1 MVSVPEDFLH
11 SNAHDGLKFLSL
23 AQAVNRGQKR
33 FDWIKMHI
41 ITGCLSV
48 IIYFVNTLFWFV
60 PIFCLSF
67 VKMLPLRPLQTF
79 ASYLADGCASMW
91 ITVNNLN
98 QTLLSNTRWEVT
110 GLDQLDIKDWYLVI
124 ANHQSWVDIL
134 VLQRIFNR
142 KIPFLKFF
150 LKKELIWVPFLGL
163 AWWALDFPF
172 MQRYSRKF
180 LEKHPHLKGKD
191 LEATKKACEKFKFKP
206 VSVMNF
212 VEGTRRTTEKHS
224 DKCEFYN
231 LLNPKAGGMAFVLDA
246 MQQNLNTLVDVTI
259 YYPDKTPS
267 YWDFV
272 CGKVRH
278 IQVKVETLSIPA
290 LREEGYIAQDYF
302 NDEQQRQQFQQWLNH
317 RWHCKDKQLQQ
328 LKNRV

>member
-1 MVSVPEDFLH
+1 MH
-11 SNAHDGLKFLSL
+11 KF
-23 AQAVNRGQKR
+23 
-33 FDWIKMHI
+33 I
-41 ITGCLSV
+41 GCLS
-48 IIYFVNTLFWFV
+48 ILIYFVNTLFWFI

-67 VKMLPLRPLQTF
+67 VKMLPLRQLQTF
-79 ASYLADGCASMW
+79 ASYVADGCASMW
-91 ITVNNLN
+91 ITVNNIN
-98 QTLLSNTRWEVT
+98 QTVLSKTQWDIK
-110 GLDQLDIKDWYLVI
+110 GLEGLGAKDWYLVI

-191 LEATKKACEKFKFKP
+191 LEATRKACEKFKFKP

-212 VEGTRRTTEKHS
+212 VEGTRRNSTTKRHKTDFS
-224 DKCEFYN
+224 N

-246 MQQNLNTLVDVTI
+246 MQENLNTLVNVTI
-259 YYPDKTPS
+259 YYPNGTPS

-272 CGKVRH
+272 CGKVRQ
-278 IQVKVETLSIPA
+278 IQVRVETLSIPT
-290 LREEGYIAQDYF
+290 LREKGYIAADYF
-302 NDEQQRQQFQQWLNH
+302 NNDEQRQKFQQWLNE
-317 RWHCKDKQLQQ
+317 RWHDKDKQLQQ
-328 LKNRV
+328 LKDRL